1 MTELTL
7 RTLKDGSALGY
18 PFYPDGIPEMLKHDE
33 AIEGDDKNVKCWIV
47 CELRQADG
55 KLDKPPMPG
64 FKPKDA
70 STWLSLKDA
79 VKYAHEMYKTGRYDG
94 CYPACIIPQGFI
106 VVDLDN
112 HTGVDNA
119 ELDNLYNA
127 IIKPFR
133 GGFIERSISG
143 RGWHITGQAV
153 WDLAYSLTAKSDD
166 GIDIQIRQPEGYI
179 LLTGNLHES
188 GQPQIV
194 NIESFLP
201 VLHEYFKSSLI
212 PDFDLD
218 DAELTMEEGEILSR
232 IVESYP
238 ALNVQMNTPLHEG
251 PTASAGEFADP
262 DHSNRLAACV
272 RNVYDICRNFEQTY
286 ELLIKCPVGCFE
298 GRSPNKQAN
307 RAYNTPEKY
316 YAFLRKDWKGICAK
330 VEAGKADFSDV
341 ELCLDPQKEW
351 GPKDRTAELPEN
363 EEREYLSPYTF
374 YRAAP
379 DNMKMVLDH
388 LTGDNPKKRDMMMDY
403 AIAAALTMAGLA
415 TGKTRT
421 VNYDGYENYI
431 QPALVVLGASGTG
444 KSTTTSFISRVRSKA
459 VAFNR
464 PSLMNKKTE
473 QTTHPR
479 NISNYLDEMT
489 LNPHR
494 GFILNF
500 DEASVLFNAVKT
512 VNHTDFQQYLL
523 SALMER
529 KKGGFLAGQ
538 QRAKAENN
546 TKPITEPCF
555 GILAAGVQ
563 ETLMKII
570 DRAQIV
576 DGTVS
581 RFLFIPDSGMTMQAR
596 SKEEI
601 MADRISGARKS
612 DVPDAIMVLYEQM
625 AGKGTPQPEVD
636 VNIPFESINDYVDY
650 AHQIEMFIEKYQ
662 QDEVLASFFRR
673 FGLHWSH
680 LVGCL
685 AMYENPENPVIS
697 RQHCDWAFKY
707 VLRCIQGMT
716 RKLTSFATDAVDESE
731 VARNILAVA
740 EGVIKVYGRNQDF
753 DAVRQDYPHYVKK
766 GKGPGFTAAHLNA
779 KAFAESV
786 FTANA
791 SKFVGPDQRG
801 NKKAAVIEALNML
814 CAEGAFE
821 KVSLAFGGRPGTFY
835 VLK

>member
-1 MTELTL
+1 MTKVTKESLAN
-7 RTLKDGSALGY
+7 GSALGFPIY
-18 PFYPDGIPEMLKHDE
+18 PAGIPKQLRDE
-33 AIEGDDKNVKCWIV
+33 RCWIV
-47 CELRQADG
+47 CELRQATG
-55 KLDKPPMPG
+55 KLDKPPFPN
-64 FKPKDA
+64 FRPKDA
-70 STWLSLKDA
+70 STWLTFEEA
-79 VKYAHEMYKTGRYDG
+79 GNYAAKMYATGRYDG
-94 CYPACIIPQGFI
+94 CYPACIIPDGFI

-119 ELDNLYNA
+119 ALDEIYNGL
-127 IIKPFR
+127 ITPFR

-143 RGWHITGQAV
+143 RGWHIMGQAV
-153 WDLAYSLTAKSDD
+153 WDLTYSLTAKSED

-179 LLTGNLHES
+179 ILTGNLHET
-188 GQPQIV
+188 GQAQLIS
-194 NIESFLP
+194 IESFLP
-201 VLHEYFKSSLI
+201 VLHDYFKTSFI
-212 PDFDLD
+212 PDYDLD
-218 DAELTMEEGEILSR
+218 EAEVTMEEGEILAR

-238 ALNVQMNTPLHEG
+238 ALNAQLRTPLHEG
-251 PTASAGEFADP
+251 PVWPTGEFSDD
-262 DHSNRLAACV
+262 DHSNRLASCV

-298 GRSPNKQAN
+298 GRSPNKQKN
-307 RAYNTPEKY
+307 TAYNTPEKY
-316 YAFLRKDWKGICAK
+316 YAFLRKDWRGICAK
-330 VEAGKADFSDV
+330 LEAGKAEIDV
-341 ELCLDPQKEW
+341 EFKLDLEKEW
-351 GPKDRTAELPEN
+351 APKDRTAELPEN
-363 EEREYLSPYTF
+363 EEREFLSPYVF
-374 YRAAP
+374 YQAAP

-388 LTGDNPKKRDMMMDY
+388 LTSDNPKKRDMMMDY

-415 TGKTRT
+415 TGKTRI
-421 VNYDGYENYI
+421 VNYDGYENFI

-444 KSTTTSFISRVRSKA
+444 KSTTTSFINRVRSKA
-459 VAFNR
+459 VEHNR
-464 PSLMNKKTE
+464 PSLMSKKTE

-489 LNPHR
+489 TNPHR

-500 DEASVLFNAVKT
+500 DEASVLFNAVRT
-512 VNHTDFQQYLL
+512 QNHTDFQQYLL

-546 TKPITEPCF
+546 TKPINEPCF

-563 ETLMKII
+563 EALMKII

-596 SKEEI
+596 SMEEI
-601 MADRISGARKS
+601 IADRISGARKS

-625 AGKGTPQPEVD
+625 AGKGTPQPDVD
-636 VNIPFESINDYVDY
+636 VEIPFESINVY
-650 AHQIEMFIEKYQ
+650 AEYAFIIESLIEKYQ
-662 QDEVLASFFRR
+662 HDDVMASFFQR

-685 AMYENPENPVIS
+685 AMYEDPENPTIL
-697 RQHCDWAFKY
+697 RKHCDWAFKY

-716 RKLTSFATDAVDESE
+716 RKLTSFATDATDDSE
-731 VARNILAVA
+731 VARNIIAVV
-740 EGVIKVYGRNQDF
+740 EGMVKVYGRNKDF
-753 DAVRQDYPHYVKK
+753 DAVRQDYPTYIKK
-766 GKGPGFTAAHLNA
+766 GKGPGVTAAHIDA

-791 SKFVGPDQRG
+791 SKFVGPDFRG
-801 NKKAAVIEALNML
+801 NKKQKVIETLEML
-814 CAEGAFE
+814 CQEGLFE
-821 KVSLAFGGRPGTFY
+821 KTSLQFGGRPGTFY